1 MIPATHGQTASFFQN
16 QGVRGIRVV
25 PITIIHSIVLLPH
38 QVQEA
43 FAFIPDD
50 GSATYVLNVET
61 NTTQTLAGP
70 STKDAGA
77 TYFAGLTSL
86 VQLDS
91 TGVVSY
97 LPFSPNDASANAAA
111 TWNKVV
117 SLANVAPPTNATS
130 TTSTSISAKQSITA
144 TSRAKAP
151 LSGNTNDAIVMVAPA
166 GLIGGL
172 VSAAMLAGAAVL
184 F

>member
-1 MIPATHGQTASFFQN
+1 MLGLYSFYL
-16 QGVRGIRVV
+16 RCC
-25 PITIIHSIVLLPH
+25 SLLH

-50 GSATYVLNVET
+50 CSATYVLNVET

-70 STKDAGA
+70 STKDAAA

-91 TGVVSY
+91 QGAVSY
-97 LPFSPNDASANAAA
+97 LPFNPTDANTNVAAK
-111 TWNKVV
+111 WSKVV
-117 SLANVAPPTNATS
+117 ALAKAAPP
-130 TTSTSISAKQSITA
+130 STSASTSASG
-144 TSRAKAP
+144 SAP
-151 LSGNTNDAIVMVAPA
+151 KPSGSSKSNSSSSTGSTGSKGSN
-166 GLIGGL
+166 G
-172 VSAAMLAGAAVL
+172 GAAVAPRGLLGGLASATILACSAML

>member
-1 MIPATHGQTASFFQN
+1 MVRLLHSFKTKGYAAS
-16 QGVRGIRVV
+16 VLCLLLY
-25 PITIIHSIVLLPH
+25 IHFIVLLPH

-91 TGVVSY
+91 SGGVSY
-97 LPFSPNDASANAAA
+97 LPFSPNSASANAAA
-111 TWNKVV
+111 TWNQVV

-130 TTSTSISAKQSITA
+130 TTSTTVAPKQSVTG

-151 LSGNTNDAIVMVAPA
+151 SSGNSNDAIAMVAPA